1 MARPARVAY
10 LGGNARARAE
20 RLKRRRFLGTAAGAG
35 LAVLASPRGAFAA
48 DASVVLSPA
57 VPGPAISP
65 HLYGHFI
72 EHLGGVI
79 YDGIWVGRDSKI
91 PNVDGHRKQFVDDM
105 KRIGAP
111 NLRWPGGCFAD
122 GYHWRD
128 GIGPAAARPRTYNYW
143 EHRMPKGVRA
153 TETNQFGIHEF
164 MRLCRLVGAEPYLA
178 ANVGSATPLEFH
190 DWVSY
195 CNAPAGTLSLAD
207 ERSRNGDAEPFKVKY
222 WGVGNESWGC
232 GGNMS
237 GGEYATQYRKYIA
250 QVPVYEPPFFV
261 AVGPRG
267 HSADGDLG
275 WTEGFFGGLG
285 TARGLGVRVDGFA
298 LHYYTDFRQTQE
310 DGARFDAKGWY
321 AVLAKGARIDKVID
335 DHWRIMG
342 RFDADHRTKFV
353 IDEWGNWYKGGTEL
367 GPAYILSQAITLRD
381 ALHTAVTFDVFN
393 RNADKIA
400 MANVAQTINCLH
412 SLFAAVGDKY
422 ARTPVYYA
430 FELYRP
436 HMGAR
441 LVPMTID
448 VPELSVELI
457 SGSGRLPG
465 LSGSASVRESS
476 LCVTLTNPSLADA
489 VTTSI
494 RLEGGGRVAEARG
507 RVLTHREM
515 AATNTFER
523 PDEVTLAP
531 LAVELR
537 GDAARVTVP
546 AKAVVAL
553 ELRIA

>member
-1 MARPARVAY
+1 M
-10 LGGNARARAE
+10 E
-20 RLKRRRFLGTAAGAG
+20 RRRFLEASLKTALKTSLAAGAG
-35 LAVLASPRGAFAA
+35 LAVLAPARPTLAA
-48 DASVVLSPA
+48 DASVALSPGA
-57 VPGPAISP
+57 PGPAISP
-65 HLYGHFI
+65 HLYGHFV
-72 EHLGGVI
+72 EHLGGVV
-79 YDGIWVGRDSKI
+79 YDGIWVGPDSKI
-91 PNVDGHRKQFVDDM
+91 PNVSGLRRDFVDDM
-105 KRIGAP
+105 KRLGAP

-128 GIGPAAARPRTYNYW
+128 GIGPGAARPRTYNYW
-143 EHRMPKGVRA
+143 EQRMPNGVRA
-153 TETNQFGIHEF
+153 TETNQFGLHEF

-178 ANVGSATPLEFH
+178 ANVGSGTPLEFH

-207 ERSRNGDAEPFKVKY
+207 ERARNGDAAPFRVKY

-275 WTEGFFGGLG
+275 WTEGFFAGLG
-285 TARGLGVRVDGFA
+285 SARGLGVKVDGFA
-298 LHYYTDFRQTQE
+298 LHYYTDFRQTDD

-321 AVLAKGARIDKVID
+321 SVLAKGAHVEKVID

-381 ALHTAVTFDVFN
+381 ALHTALTFDVFN
-393 RNADKIA
+393 RHADKIA

-412 SLFAAVGDKY
+412 SLFAAVENRY
-422 ARTPVYYA
+422 ARTPVYHA

-441 LVPMTID
+441 LVPMRIEA
-448 VPELSVELI
+448 PELSVELL
-457 SGSGRLPG
+457 SGAGRLPG
-465 LSGSASVRESS
+465 LSGSASLRGSS
-476 LCVTLTNPSLADA
+476 LCVTLTNPSLGEA

-494 RLEGGGRVAEARG
+494 RLEGGARVAEARG

-515 AATNTFER
+515 TATNSFER
-523 PDEVTLAP
+523 PDEVKPAP
-531 LAVELR
+531 LPVETR
-537 GDAARVTVP
+537 GDAARVTIP
-546 AKAVVAL
+546 AKAIVAL